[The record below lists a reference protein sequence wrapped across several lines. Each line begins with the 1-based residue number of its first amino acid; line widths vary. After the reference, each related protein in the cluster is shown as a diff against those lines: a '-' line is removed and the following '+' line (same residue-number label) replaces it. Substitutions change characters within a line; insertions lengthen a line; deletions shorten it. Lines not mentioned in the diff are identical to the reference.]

1 MVGCS
6 TYLRDEV
13 GDILD
18 VSAPAGDFMLTPSA
32 PRFPW
37 IAPGPAS
44 RPSCARRAQC
54 ADPATATSDGGPRR
68 TRTAQDH
75 ALRQMGIGSTT
86 STPTSGISMWIPTTP
101 CSRQGHMD
109 RAEGAPAHRI
119 RRKMFGADLPGRQG
133 RLSRSP
139 QSLER
144 IERFYDGRQ
153 AEPLLL
159 NPGLHSAPLSRSL
172 TLRQRARLTGRRR
185 PHQRLLQLGAI
196 WAPSRA
202 PPLVHSTR

>member
-1 MVGCS
+1 MAPYERRPIRHGNRTHDEAGSRDLVALHRPSSSQGESPRLYLRDSTLLTHHRSRFQITVGGWSAGTAHQMVGCS

-101 CSRQGHMD
+101 
-109 RAEGAPAHRI
+109 ALAKAI
-119 RRKMFGADLPGRQG
+119 W
-133 RLSRSP
+133 
-139 QSLER
+139 
-144 IERFYDGRQ
+144 IV
-153 AEPLLL
+153 
-159 NPGLHSAPLSRSL
+159 
-172 TLRQRARLTGRRR
+172 QRARRPTVYAGRCLAR
-185 PHQRLLQLGAI
+185 I
-196 WAPSRA
+196 SRA
-202 PPLVHSTR
+202 AKAG